1 MSVYKDLKIGT
12 TIRNLRNKSGYSQK
26 YMYKELGVS
35 AATYSGYETN
45 CTEPKRDMLF
55 KICQLLETNLKDLVV
70 MSIFGQEKEDIDES
84 KL

>member
-12 TIRNLRNKSGYSQK
+12 TIRNLRKKSGYSQK

-35 AATYSGYETN
+35 VATYSGYETN
-45 CTEPKRDMLF
+45 CTEPKRDKLN
-55 KICQLLETNLKDLVV
+55 KICQLLEIKYEDLLV
-70 MSIFGQEKEDIDES
+70 MSIFGQEKEFIDES